1 MSNRNIAWEKVQLAR
16 HPKRPTASTLVK
28 FLFPDFIELHGDRR
42 FADDEA
48 ITAGLGTFNN
58 IPMTIIAEEKG
69 RTTEEKIKHNFG
81 MPHPEGYR
89 KAERLMKQAEKFKRP
104 VLCIIDT
111 PGAYPGIGAEERG
124 QAQAIASNLKTM
136 MGLKTPIIV
145 VILSEGGSGGAL
157 AIGVGDHIFMFEN
170 SIYAIL
176 SPEGF
181 ASIIYKDSTK
191 ADHAASIMKLTAD
204 DLKGFGVIDTIIKEK
219 EGLHINPDFAFDS
232 LKNELTKVLKKLMAL
247 KEDKLLKQRYL
258 KYRKMGIFMEQ
269 GETDEA
275 KSTED

>member
-1 MSNRNIAWEKVQLAR
+1 
-16 HPKRPTASTLVK
+16 
-28 FLFPDFIELHGDRR
+28 
-42 FADDEA
+42 AD
-48 ITAGLGTFNN
+48 
-58 IPMTIIAEEKG
+58 
-69 RTTEEKIKHNFG
+69 
-81 MPHPEGYR
+81 
-89 KAERLMKQAEKFKRP
+89 RLMRQAEKFKRP

-124 QAQAIASNLKTM
+124 QAQAIASNLKMM

-191 ADHAASIMKLTAD
+191 ADHAANLMKLTAD
-204 DLKGFGVIDTIIKEK
+204 DLLSFGVIDTIIKEK
-219 EGLHINPDFAFDS
+219 DGLHVNPDFAFDS
-232 LKNELTKVLKKLMAL
+232 FKNELSKVLKKLMSL
-247 KEDKLLKQRYL
+247 KNDKLLKKRYM
-258 KYRKMGIFMEQ
+258 KYRKMGVFMEQ
-269 GETDEA
+269 GETDD
-275 KSTED
+275 KKQTLD